1 MSKELLKKRVSDLS
15 KRVANILKET
25 FKDRLVSVCL
35 FGSGAK
41 GELRGGSDLD
51 FLVVIKNGQK
61 SYHKRVKEII
71 PVLDKIRETE
81 EYRCLEES
89 KMNLEPC
96 FLILTEGEIERHPS
110 ILIDISQE
118 GIIHFDRDDF
128 LAEHLR
134 QIRESLR
141 NLGSVKKSTPQ
152 GHYWILKPDLKPG
165 EVIEI

>member
-15 KRVANILKET
+15 KRVADILKET

-35 FGSGAK
+35 FGSGAR

-51 FLVVIKNGQK
+51 ILVVIKSGQK

-81 EYRCLEES
+81 EYRRLEES

-118 GIIHFDRDDF
+118 GIIQYDRGGF
-128 LAEHLR
+128 LLETLR
-134 QIRESLR
+134 EVRESLVK
-141 NLGSVKKSTPQ
+141 LGSVKKSTPQ
-152 GHYWILKPDLKPG
+152 GHYWVLKPDLKPG